1 MSDKR
6 DLSSVFRDRLSIL
19 IDRRGET
26 LARFA
31 DRAGLD
37 RSALSQFLAP
47 DSTRLPRAETL
58 CAIAHSESVSLDW
71 LMGLSQSEGDAAEV
85 APALEIE
92 KATGTQD
99 DARLAA
105 WQREALGYKIRY
117 VPATIPDLL
126 RTEAV
131 IDYEFRGGSHED
143 LEAKSDQ
150 AKRQLNYS
158 RLPETDIE
166 VCMPKQTLAHLAKGE
181 GIWSGLCIDTRRD
194 QIERMA
200 DLIDELYPTFRLFL
214 FDGRR
219 AFSAPYTV
227 FGPLRAAL
235 FVGGL
240 YLVVNSVDHIRAL
253 SRHFDGLIRKADIGP
268 DRARDYILELSTGC
282 R

>member
-1 MSDKR
+1 MADKR
-6 DLSSVFRDRLSIL
+6 DLAGLFRERLGVL
-19 IDRRGET
+19 IGRRGDT

-37 RSALSQFLAP
+37 RSALSQFLTP

-58 CAIAHSESVSLDW
+58 CAIAQSESVSLDW
-71 LMGLSQSEGDAAEV
+71 LMGLSHSEGDAAEV

-92 KATGTQD
+92 QATGTLD

-131 IDYEFRGGSHED
+131 THYEFRGDPD
-143 LEAKSDQ
+143 LIVEAKSDQ
-150 AKRQLNYS
+150 ARRQLDYS

-166 VCMPKQTLAHLAKGE
+166 VCMPLQMLDHLARGE
-181 GIWSGLCIDTRRD
+181 GIWSGLTKKHRRA
-194 QIERMA
+194 QIAQMA
-200 DLIDELYPTFRLFL
+200 ALIDELYPTFRLFL

-219 AFSAPYTV
+219 TFSAPYTV
-227 FGPLRAAL
+227 FGPIRAAIYL
-235 FVGGL
+235 GGI
-240 YLVVNSVDHIRAL
+240 YLVVNSVEHIRAL
-253 SRHFDGLIRKADIGP
+253 TRRFDHLIRVAEIGP
-268 DRARDYILELSTGC
+268 DRARDHVIGLLN
-282 R
+282 